1 MASRIRTA
9 LAREALVN
17 GTIKNGKGEQ
27 LNGAEKRLKMDAHQR
42 LRDVDSKANLPNHDS
57 ALDMVASEGRALHF
71 SYPLFSSSENRLG
84 WMLAQ

>member
-17 GTIKNGKGEQ
+17 GTIKNSKGEQ

-42 LRDVDSKANLPNHDS
+42 LRDVDSKANR
-57 ALDMVASEGRALHF
+57 G
-71 SYPLFSSSENRLG
+71 
-84 WMLAQ
+84 